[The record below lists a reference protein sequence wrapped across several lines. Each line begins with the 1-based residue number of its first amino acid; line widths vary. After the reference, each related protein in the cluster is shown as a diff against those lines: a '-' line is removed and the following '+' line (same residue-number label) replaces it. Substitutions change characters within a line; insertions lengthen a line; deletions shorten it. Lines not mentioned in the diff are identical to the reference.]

1 VANVF
6 PPRRVP
12 PSVPSIEITAE
23 QRERLDALRERLGDA
38 HAGEYASVRPVDA
51 MEYLLDLADETDD
64 LAPGDAA
71 SAAGDAASPAA
82 EGDDAGSEAEAE
94 ADADEEGADD
104 EAADDG
110 GGASPAGGGGI
121 LDILGN
127 HDDKWREADGEERYE
142 VDLPDG
148 GVETARTRDD
158 VKAIL
163 FEHYR

>member
-1 VANVF
+1 M
-6 PPRRVP
+6 
-12 PSVPSIEITAE
+12 PSIEITAE
-23 QRERLDALRERLGDA
+23 QRERFDALRDRLEA
-38 HAGEYASVRPVDA
+38 AQAGEYASVRPADA

-64 LAPGDAA
+64 LAPGDASDVPSESDDTG
-71 SAAGDAASPAA
+71 SAESESDDG
-82 EGDDAGSEAEAE
+82 EGEAEE
-94 ADADEEGADD
+94 GVDDGGADD

-110 GGASPAGGGGI
+110 GGAAPGSAGGGGI

-127 HDDKWREADGEERYE
+127 HEDRWREADGEARYE
-142 VDLPDG
+142 VDLPGG